1 MYPNVDAVAQ
11 TLKIKPDEVLLPQH
25 QAAVIQVMAKDAKA
39 CFNAANIKSYER
51 PAYFGLLPELM
62 SVDNGLLTP
71 KVRFQNFTRVAASAP
86 CTFFLCDCLCR

>member
-11 TLKIKPDEVLLPQH
+11 TLKIKPNEVLLPQH
-25 QAAVIQVMAKDAKA
+25 QPAVIQVMTKDAEA

-71 KVRFQNFTRVAASAP
+71 KVAFQDFALYCITP
-86 CTFFLCDCLCR
+86 CPFCLCDRFCR